1 MKIFNHVKLPQL
13 DFDLKAETTDSGRL
27 YATPTGEKYKSIT
40 TVLGNHNKQA
50 IMEWRKRVGEE
61 EANKISSKAAGRGTR
76 IHSLCEQYLLNK
88 EIVPN
93 MFDVEMWQNMKPVL
107 HSIDNIHALEQPL
120 YSDHLEVAGT
130 VDCIGEYNGKMSVID
145 FKTSKRNK
153 TRDDIHDYFIQCS
166 AYAVA
171 FEEMTGNPVS
181 RLVVI
186 MGVDNEQPLIFQER
200 RDDWVSEFK
209 KLRAE
214 YKRIKGI

>member
-1 MKIFNHVKLPQL
+1 MFNHVQLEFPKLKRITADNGSRVYETPSG
-13 DFDLKAETTDSGRL
+13 KAYPSV
-27 YATPTGEKYKSIT
+27 T
-40 TVLGNHNKQA
+40 TVTGLLKKQA
-50 IMEWRKRVGEE
+50 IIEWRKKVGEE

-145 FKTSKRNK
+145 FKTSRRIKH
-153 TRDDIHDYFIQCS
+153 RDDIHDYFMQCA

-171 FEEMTGNPVS
+171 FEEMTKIPVPQ
-181 RLVVI
+181 LVVLI
-186 MGVDNEQPLIFQER
+186 AVDDEKPLVFVEKRNKWI
-200 RDDWVSEFK
+200 DGFK
-209 KLRAE
+209 ELRAE
-214 YKRIKGI
+214 YKKWKLI

>member
-1 MKIFNHVKLPQL
+1 MFNHVQLEFPKLKRVTADNGSRVYETPSG
-13 DFDLKAETTDSGRL
+13 KAYPSV
-27 YATPTGEKYKSIT
+27 T
-40 TVLGNHNKQA
+40 TVTGLLKKQA
-50 IMEWRKRVGEE
+50 IIEWRKRVGEE

-93 MFDVEMWQNMKPVL
+93 MFDVEMWQNMKAVL

-145 FKTSKRNK
+145 FKTSKRIK
-153 TRDDIHDYFIQCS
+153 HRDDIHDYFMQCA

-171 FEEMTGNPVS
+171 FEEMTKIPVPQ
-181 RLVVI
+181 LVI
-186 MGVDNEQPLIFQER
+186 LIAVDDEKPLVFVEKRNKWI
-200 RDDWVSEFK
+200 DGFK
-209 KLRAE
+209 ELRAE
-214 YKRIKGI
+214 YKKWKLI